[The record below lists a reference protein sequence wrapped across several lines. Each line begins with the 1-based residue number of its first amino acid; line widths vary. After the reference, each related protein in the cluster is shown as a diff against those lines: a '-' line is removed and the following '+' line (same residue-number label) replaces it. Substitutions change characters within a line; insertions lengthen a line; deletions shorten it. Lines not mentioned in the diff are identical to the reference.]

1 MGMLRAAVPPRRPP
15 RCAGRPQS
23 GPTRPTA
30 AGACRLSRTGHH
42 GRNRGGRRPGGRAT
56 RHGGLA
62 RDTLD
67 RSVGQSI
74 WLLAHRLCWHKRGA
88 LRWTDV
94 ASWRSRHHDS
104 SCVPRANRT
113 SSRSTDCLLNRRSA
127 GSCGTTRSFRLT
139 ARAWWCWTASSTCPA
154 EWTEAPELL
163 FGLSATHWGHGLALE
178 AAREAATY
186 AFDMLGVPLVVAAT
200 DPPNTASVRVLERL
214 GMRFERQGQLHG
226 VDAVF
231 YRLGPDDLT
240 RPA

>member
-62 RDTLD
+62 RAGH
-67 RSVGQSI
+67 GQ
-74 WLLAHRLCWHKRGA
+74 
-88 LRWTDV
+88 RWTDV